1 MQFDL
6 SLTPRNPIPSHSIST
21 MARLPS
27 ACLVSACLL
36 ALTTT
41 YAMMEPASK
50 INFLDTISLPG
61 TAGLSLAGV
70 GVRVKKLVGP
80 LAVKVY
86 GVGLYVDEKA
96 VGKRLSKF
104 KGHKTGSKQLFD
116 ALESDTTF
124 DKLVLLKMA
133 RKVGAATLV
142 NALAESVKPRLGK
155 GNDAALTQFQDVLLA
170 GLKGG
175 EAETGKQFGFGIQGG
190 NKLIVTINGK
200 MQGEIASGPLAQAM
214 LKTYLDDNAVSK
226 DMKDSVAQGILTWIN
241 LTK

>member
-1 MQFDL
+1 MTRF
-6 SLTPRNPIPSHSIST
+6 SSSF
-21 MARLPS
+21 
-27 ACLVSACLL
+27 ACLVSACL
-36 ALTTT
+36 ALTTTT
-41 YAMMEPASK
+41 YAMTEPASK
-50 INFLDTISLPG
+50 IKFEDTLTLPG
-61 TAGLSLAGV
+61 TASSLSLAGV

-104 KGHKTGSKQLFD
+104 KGHKTGSKALFD
-116 ALESDTTF
+116 ALEADTTF
-124 DKLVLLKMA
+124 DKIVLLKMA

-155 GNDAALTQFQDVLLA
+155 GSDAALLQFQDVLLA

-200 MQGEIASGPLAQAM
+200 KQGEIASGPLAQAM

>member
-1 MQFDL
+1 
-6 SLTPRNPIPSHSIST
+6 
-21 MARLPS
+21 MARLFF
-27 ACLVSACLL
+27 ACLVSALL

-41 YAMMEPASK
+41 QAMTEPASK
-50 INFLDTISLPG
+50 IKFDDTISLPG
-61 TAGLSLAGV
+61 QAGLSLAGV

-86 GVGLYVDEKA
+86 GVGLYVDEKTMT
-96 VGKRLSKF
+96 KKLSKF
-104 KGHKTGSKQLFD
+104 KGHKTGSKALFD
-116 ALESDTTF
+116 ALESETF
-124 DKLVLLKMA
+124 DKIVLLKMA

-155 GNDAALTQFQDVLLA
+155 GSDAALNQFQDVLLA

-200 MQGEIASGPLAQAM
+200 KQGEIASGPLAQAM